1 MEINSPAKFPVIN
14 HFKVNSQLHLTDGHS
29 RPTITYMTDTNTR
42 INKLEEQ
49 VSELI
54 EISQRLGNENK
65 ELRAQLQHLTSER
78 SGLIEQKEKVRVQ
91 VESMITRLRSMEK
104 A

>member
-1 MEINSPAKFPVIN
+1 MTCNGSHPIIS
-14 HFKVNSQLHLTDGHS
+14 T
-29 RPTITYMTDTNTR
+29 MTDTNTR

-49 VSELI
+49 VTELLSLC
-54 EISQRLGNENK
+54 ERLGNDNK
-65 ELRAQLQHLTSER
+65 DLRSQLHHLTSER
-78 SGLIEQKEKVRVQ
+78 STLVEQKEKIRVQ